1 MKVAQKRRQKA
12 LEEKRAIR
20 QNREKPQEP
29 FKYLITLAYDGSNY
43 GGYAK
48 QKHKNTIQ
56 NVLEATLKQ
65 YFAQDI
71 KTTESS
77 RTDAKVHALSQ
88 KVMFEVPE
96 KIIVKK
102 AKMQLNEL
110 LPKDILITDLEQVPR
125 DFHCRYHV
133 VDKTYEYTIH
143 RRVDPRVANYS
154 WLVNHRLDVDKMTL
168 ASRCLIGKHDFST
181 FKASKA
187 TTDTSIRTINF
198 LEVKKENRKV
208 IIRIN
213 ADGFLYNMV
222 RLIVKA
228 LVDVG
233 AGKQEISYVKKL
245 LDLKAK
251 PDHLES
257 APAGGL
263 CLMEVNYR
271 VSLQTPQAIFR
282 PESHYPSSTP
292 PNVRPCTLRR
302 RFLD

>member
-1 MKVAQKRRQKA
+1 MMKVAKQKRQKA

-20 QNREKPQEP
+20 QNKAKSVEP

-56 NVLEATLKQ
+56 NVLEATLQQ
-65 YFAQDI
+65 YFGTVI
-71 KTTESS
+71 KTTEAS

-88 KVMFEVPE
+88 KVMFELSEEIAVE
-96 KIIVKK
+96 KVQT
-102 AKMQLNEL
+102 QLNEL
-110 LPKDILITDLEQVPR
+110 LPKDIIMTDLKQVKR
-125 DFHCRYHV
+125 DFHCRYDV
-133 VDKTYEYTIH
+133 VDKTYEYVIYKKL
-143 RRVDPRVANYS
+143 DPRAMNNA
-154 WLVNHRLDVDKMTL
+154 WLIYQELDVKKM
-168 ASRCLIGKHDFST
+168 AESSRCLIGTHDFST
-181 FKASKA
+181 FKSAKA

-198 LEVKKENRKV
+198 LEIAEKDEKV

-233 AGKQEISYVKKL
+233 TGKQEVAYVKKL

-251 PDHLES
+251 PDNLES
-257 APAGGL
+257 APAQGL
-263 CLMEVNYR
+263 CLVEINY
-271 VSLQTPQAIFR
+271 
-282 PESHYPSSTP
+282 
-292 PNVRPCTLRR
+292 N
-302 RFLD
+302 